1 MSGVYV
7 SIVGATGAIS
17 NGTAERI
24 IIDGTDSIAEQLAQK
39 TVTAV
44 RSQLDNVLKNPT
56 GYYKSQISADKVQ
69 NGSYSV
75 SDSGVVYGPWLEGVS
90 SRNDTTSFKGYHTF
104 EIVSQE
110 IEPELGSAIDEYIDK
125 LLEKVAGE

>member
-24 IIDGTDSIAEQLAQK
+24 IIDGTDGIAEQLAQK
-39 TVTAV
+39 TVAAV
-44 RSQLDNVLKNPT
+44 QTRLDSVLKNPT
-56 GYYKSQISADKVQ
+56 GYYRSQINATKVQ
-69 NGSYSV
+69 DGSYSV
-75 SDSGVVYGPWLEGVS
+75 SDNDVVYGPWLEGVS

-104 EIVSQE
+104 ETVSDQ
-110 IEPELGSAIDEYIDK
+110 IEPELGSAIDDYIDT
-125 LLEKVAGE
+125 LLERVVSE